1 MVGWHD
7 LGYHGPLQVQY
18 FTLEYIVEYP
28 NRNCTLHH
36 LSSQLHSSSLEKE
49 MHFMLYTLH
58 LPLLS
63 CPPASPGSWPLCSDW
78 WAMEMGAVFYPAH
91 FPFPRQPLSYLHV
104 CIAHGVCVTTCLAS
118 WRYPMTSGD
127 PRLGLSQPARHL
139 SCQPKSFFFSESG
152 CRD

>member
-1 MVGWHD
+1 
-7 LGYHGPLQVQY
+7 
-18 FTLEYIVEYP
+18 
-28 NRNCTLHH
+28 
-36 LSSQLHSSSLEKE
+36 
-49 MHFMLYTLH
+49 MLYTLH

-152 CRD
+152 CRDWVCGWGCDVGGVSEGPWSAAQFKGQRVMVASFKDICWYWSLRKGR